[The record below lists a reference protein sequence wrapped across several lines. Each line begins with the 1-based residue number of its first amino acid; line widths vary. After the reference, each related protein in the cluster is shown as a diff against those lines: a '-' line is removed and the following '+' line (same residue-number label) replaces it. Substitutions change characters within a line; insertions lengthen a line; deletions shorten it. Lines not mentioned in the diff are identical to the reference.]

1 MQQIVGIIIVLGSVF
16 GGFFMM
22 GGAFHQ
28 IWQPIELIV
37 IAGSG
42 LGALVIGNPPH
53 VLKEMFTQIKKIV
66 FRKKYDSNSSASCC
80 C

>member
-1 MQQIVGIIIVLGSVF
+1 MQQIVGLLIVLGSVF

-37 IAGSG
+37 IAGAG
-42 LGALVIGNPPH
+42 LGALVIGNPSH
-53 VLKEMFTQIKKIV
+53 VLKEMMTQIKKIIT
-66 FRKKYDSNSSASCC
+66 KKNTTRNSSASCC

>member
-1 MQQIVGIIIVLGSVF
+1 MQQIVGLLIVLGSVF

-37 IAGSG
+37 IAGAG
-42 LGALVIGNPPH
+42 LGALVLGNPSH
-53 VLKEMFTQIKKIV
+53 VLKEMCTQIKIIT
-66 FRKKYDSNSSASCC
+66 KKNTTRNSSASCC